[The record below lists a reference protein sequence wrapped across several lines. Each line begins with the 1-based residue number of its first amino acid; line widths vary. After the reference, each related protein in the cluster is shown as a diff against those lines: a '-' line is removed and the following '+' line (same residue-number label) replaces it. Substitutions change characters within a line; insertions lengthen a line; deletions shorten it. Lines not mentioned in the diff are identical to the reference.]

1 MTRTTRY
8 QLSITVAALLTVLYI
23 RLTRF
28 PGGSPFELF
37 LLLNILLAILVRT
50 PAVLTAAVAGFAAS
64 HLVMVIEGRGPRRYA
79 VMALTYAVLSG
90 ILVFLNGRW
99 HASKARAEAQR
110 LAHERQREQLLLEA
124 QAANSAKDQLLA
136 NVSHELRTP
145 LNAIS
150 GWATMI
156 SRGMTRSDED
166 VRRAAEVIKRNAEI
180 LTKHVDELLDVSL
193 IVTGRVRMD
202 LSPVAVGTVVRGVV
216 ESVTPQAEARG
227 VTLASS
233 VSSDVGAIQGDHQ
246 RLEQVLLVLLSNA
259 IKFTHPGGKV
269 AVSAANDGARVVI
282 DVADTGIGIAPD
294 FLPHV
299 FDRFSQADP
308 STTRNHGGIGLGLS
322 IAKHLVE
329 LMGGE
334 IVATSS
340 GDNRGATFTLRFPLQ
355 PLERAGVS
363 RLEPV

>member
-8 QLSITVAALLTVLYI
+8 QLSIVGAALLAVLYI

-28 PGGSPFELF
+28 RGGSPFELF
-37 LLLNILLAILVRT
+37 LLLNILLAIVVRT
-50 PAVLTAAVAGFAAS
+50 PVVLTAAVSGFAAS
-64 HLVMVIEGRGPRRYA
+64 HLVMVVEGRWPRRYA
-79 VMALTYAVLSG
+79 VMAVTYVVLSA
-90 ILVFLNGRW
+90 ILVFLNHRW
-99 HASKARAEAQR
+99 HSSRSRAETQR
-110 LAHERQREQLLLEA
+110 LAYERQREQLLSEA
-124 QAANSAKDQLLA
+124 QAANRAKDHLLA

-193 IVTGRVRMD
+193 VATGRVRMHV
-202 LSPVAVGTVVRGVV
+202 SPVAIGRVVRGVV
-216 ESVTPQAEARG
+216 ESVTPQAAARG

-233 VSSDVGAIQGDHQ
+233 VSPDVGAIQGDHQ
-246 RLEQVLLVLLSNA
+246 RLEQVLLALLSNA

-269 AVSAANDGARVVI
+269 AVSAANDGGDVVI
-282 DVADTGIGIAPD
+282 DVTDSGIGIAPD

-308 STTRNHGGIGLGLS
+308 STTRKHGGIGLGLS

-334 IVATSS
+334 IAASS
-340 GDNRGATFTLRFPLQ
+340 GGQDRGTTFTLRFPQSLQ
-355 PLERAGVS
+355 LADVS
-363 RLEPV
+363 RLESV